1 MEISANTV
9 KLLQN
14 FASIN
19 SNIVI
24 QPGNTIMTISEA
36 KNILSQAT
44 LTEQFDSV
52 IGIYDLQNF
61 LSVLDLVDNASV
73 QFKDNYM
80 VVGGNAGRS
89 MLKYYY
95 ADPEMLTSPSKP
107 INMPKADVSFTLDQP
122 TLNNLKRAAN
132 ILNHTQLV
140 IEPDGGSIKLSIVD
154 IENTTANT
162 YSIVV
167 EGEYNTDNFKFVLN
181 INNLKLITDDY
192 KVDISS
198 KLISQFSSVTH
209 DVKYWIALEK
219 TSIYGV

>member
-107 INMPKADVSFTLDQP
+107 INMPEADVSFTLDQP

-140 IEPDGGSIKLSIVD
+140 IEPDSGSIKLSIVD

-198 KLISQFSSVTH
+198 KLISQFSSVNH

>member
-1 MEISANTV
+1 MEISTNTV

-44 LTEQFDSV
+44 LSEQFDREV
-52 IGIYDLQNF
+52 GIYDLQNF

-73 QFKDNYM
+73 QFKDNYIL
-80 VVGGNAGRS
+80 VGGNAGRS
-89 MLKYYY
+89 TLKYYY
-95 ADPEMLTSPSKP
+95 ADSEMLTSPSKP
-107 INMPKADVSFTLDQP
+107 INMPKADVSFTLDQS

-132 ILNHTQLV
+132 ILHHTQLM

-154 IENTTANT
+154 LENTTANT

-167 EGEYNTDNFKFVLN
+167 DGEYNMDSFKFILN

-192 KVDISS
+192 QVEISS
-198 KLISQFSSVTH
+198 KLISQFSSVNH

>member
-107 INMPKADVSFTLDQP
+107 INMPEADVSFTLDQP

-198 KLISQFSSVTH
+198 KLISQFSSVNH

>member
-9 KLLQN
+9 KVLQN